1 VDGEGVS
8 GIGALL
14 QKRVMVL
21 PEYCC
26 LDRGGQ
32 LRLNQG
38 VVEVMEPKIGQ
49 DHADLV
55 KAIADI
61 AATMPLARTV
71 QLYQFALFLKTHPLP
86 TEETF
91 EEIVADEAIWDA
103 QFAATD
109 DDKLAAL
116 VAAVEMEISEG
127 KALPMFDEHGRFIE
141 HS

>member
-1 VDGEGVS
+1 METK
-8 GIGALL
+8 I
-14 QKRVMVL
+14 QQ
-21 PEYCC
+21 
-26 LDRGGQ
+26 DR
-32 LRLNQG
+32 
-38 VVEVMEPKIGQ
+38 
-49 DHADLV
+49 ADLV

-91 EEIVADEAIWDA
+91 EEIATDEAIWDA

-109 DDKLAAL
+109 EDQLAAL

-127 KALPMFDEHGRFIE
+127 KVLPMFDEHGRFIE